1 MKLQPLLVYKV
12 AHRQTGGLGGN
23 VNKKGFNRF
32 SRGKPILK
40 KRPNLVGNVWLL
52 TTSRKQYTKNE

>member
-1 MKLQPLLVYKV
+1 MKLQPLLVYIL
-12 AHRQTGGLGGN
+12 AHRQTGGLSGN

-32 SRGKPILK
+32 GRGKPIIK
-40 KRPNLVGNVWLL
+40 NVGNVWLL